1 MIQIVF
7 DMDGV
12 IFDTEALCQK
22 AWRTVGEER
31 GISIA
36 EIDELLKLCI
46 GSNQQHMTEVLREKL
61 GVDFP
66 VQCFLSEAAEQI
78 QLLANEHL
86 PLKKGAEELLKWL
99 KEQKAAVGLASST
112 ASPIVKKYLEK
123 AGLTEYF
130 QIIIGGDQVIH
141 SKPDG
146 EIYQMP
152 NVICPDVIAGQSVLS
167 GVLLRKKVLQNIEEY
182 LSSQDF

>member
-99 KEQKAAVGLASST
+99 KEQKATVGLASST

-130 QIIIGGDQVIH
+130 QIIIGGDQVHTPARPGWRNLSEGVCCAWGQIRH
-141 SKPDG
+141 RRMAWRILITESVPLP
-146 EIYQMP
+146 MP
-152 NVICPDVIAGQSVLS
+152 A
-167 GVLLRKKVLQNIEEY
+167 
-182 LSSQDF
+182 

>member
-1 MIQIVF
+1 MGDMIQIVF

-61 GVDFP
+61 GADFP

-130 QIIIGGDQVIH
+130 QIIIGGD
-141 SKPDG
+141 
-146 EIYQMP
+146 
-152 NVICPDVIAGQSVLS
+152 
-167 GVLLRKKVLQNIEEY
+167 
-182 LSSQDF
+182 

>member
-61 GVDFP
+61 GVGFP
-66 VQCFLSEAAEQI
+66 GTVF
-78 QLLANEHL
+78 
-86 PLKKGAEELLKWL
+86 
-99 KEQKAAVGLASST
+99 
-112 ASPIVKKYLEK
+112 
-123 AGLTEYF
+123 
-130 QIIIGGDQVIH
+130 
-141 SKPDG
+141 
-146 EIYQMP
+146 
-152 NVICPDVIAGQSVLS
+152 SVRGS
-167 GVLLRKKVLQNIEEY
+167 
-182 LSSQDF
+182 

>member
-1 MIQIVF
+1 MGDMIQIVF

-61 GVDFP
+61 GEGRTYGIFSDYHRRGSGHT
-66 VQCFLSEAAEQI
+66 QQAGWRNLSEGVCCA
-78 QLLANEHL
+78 
-86 PLKKGAEELLKWL
+86 WDRS
-99 KEQKAAVGLASST
+99 VT
-112 ASPIVKKYLEK
+112 DVWR
-123 AGLTEYF
+123 
-130 QIIIGGDQVIH
+130 GGF
-141 SKPDG
+141 
-146 EIYQMP
+146 
-152 NVICPDVIAGQSVLS
+152 L
-167 GVLLRKKVLQNIEEY
+167 
-182 LSSQDF
+182 

>member
-22 AWRTVGEER
+22 AWRMVGEER

-61 GVDFP
+61 GEDFP
-66 VQCFLSEAAEQI
+66 VPCFCQRQLSRFSC
-78 QLLANEHL
+78 L
-86 PLKKGAEELLKWL
+86 PM
-99 KEQKAAVGLASST
+99 S
-112 ASPIVKKYLEK
+112 
-123 AGLTEYF
+123 
-130 QIIIGGDQVIH
+130 
-141 SKPDG
+141 
-146 EIYQMP
+146 
-152 NVICPDVIAGQSVLS
+152 ICL
-167 GVLLRKKVLQNIEEY
+167 
-182 LSSQDF
+182 

>member
-46 GSNQQHMTEVLREKL
+46 GSNQQHMTEVLRGKL
-61 GVDFP
+61 GEAFP

-112 ASPIVKKYLEK
+112 ASPIVKKVSGEGRTYGIFSDHHRRGSGHTQQ
-123 AGLTEYF
+123 AGWRNLSEGVCCAWNRSVTDVWR
-130 QIIIGGDQVIH
+130 GGF
-141 SKPDG
+141 
-146 EIYQMP
+146 
-152 NVICPDVIAGQSVLS
+152 L
-167 GVLLRKKVLQNIEEY
+167 
-182 LSSQDF
+182 